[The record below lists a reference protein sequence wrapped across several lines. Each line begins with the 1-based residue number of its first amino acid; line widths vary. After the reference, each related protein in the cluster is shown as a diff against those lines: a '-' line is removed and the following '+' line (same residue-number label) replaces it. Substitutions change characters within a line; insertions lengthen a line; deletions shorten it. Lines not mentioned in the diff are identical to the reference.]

1 MLPQLQ
7 RCLPLSHLH
16 QIAYSVLWSARA
28 TIAASAASAASAAT
42 AATAAKGTATIVTA
56 SATGTTT
63 ATATAMHHS
72 IIHSSR
78 MCHLLGAGAVLS
90 KFLYASLVLAD
101 SLPTTPCAVCHHA
114 C

>member
-28 TIAASAASAASAAT
+28 TIAASAATAAT
-42 AATAAKGTATIVTA
+42 ATAAKGTATIVTA

-90 KFLYASLVLAD
+90 RFLYASLVLAV

>member
-28 TIAASAASAASAAT
+28 TIAASAASAATAAT
-42 AATAAKGTATIVTA
+42 ATAAKGTATIVTA
-56 SATGTTT
+56 SATGTT